1 MSPSIE
7 LSIDVLKLYYKSNSL
22 ITVIKMMQ
30 RKKSLIRKYFIWDR
44 VSVLSRDL
52 GKSDLQKTEKTHT
65 WRLNIAR
72 TFGFIAKLKRVVEE
86 TP

>member
-52 GKSDLQKTEKTHT
+52 EKSDFTENGKKHTH
-65 WRLNIAR
+65 
-72 TFGFIAKLKRVVEE
+72 ED
-86 TP
+86 